1 MLSRRSGSS
10 SLGQTFEVTDGNYT
24 GAEPSHLKTNYP
36 RGNELGS
43 EARFR
48 DERSFQVM
56 QIECVCD
63 LRLTF
68 LLNINSRCRL
78 LWSSDSMHGFCGLRG
93 KIRPSPSLRESSELS
108 WSGIMST
115 PSFSSA
121 STARKYLDFYT
132 NTLTPPS
139 LMAENKVVSS
149 IAVAGV
155 KSVSTAYQNSKGFLV
170 YTAVR
175 KIYMLRYLS
184 HLVINTNNY

>member
-1 MLSRRSGSS
+1 MSGNYLPIYLKIVTIRSGGENPRTQTKKTMLSRRSGSS

-132 NTLTPPS
+132 NILTT
-139 LMAENKVVSS
+139 K
-149 IAVAGV
+149 
-155 KSVSTAYQNSKGFLV
+155 
-170 YTAVR
+170 
-175 KIYMLRYLS
+175 
-184 HLVINTNNY
+184 INTTVAQGGKQSSFLNSSCGC